1 MTEHDLFFEAIST
14 VEKLGPPEARNTMI
28 AVVEAR
34 LVEHEK
40 DRLASRNEDE
50 RLSALACKEC
60 CKIVLDSL
68 RTLH

>member
-1 MTEHDLFFEAIST
+1 MTFSSRPSLQSKNWDL
-14 VEKLGPPEARNTMI
+14 PEARNTMI